1 MFKKS
6 FSKSIFPNFLL
17 SLSFCPFF
25 WLSGANEFYKFLIF
39 LISLL
44 IIFFIFS
51 IYNAVGQQVDQK
63 CAATFSKKVLIQ
75 AKLAILDLKIM
86 CPHSNREKGQLIRS
100 CQFDPFNN
108 NKIYFLFCNTIKPRV
123 LFIYSHYL
131 PLIIF
136 FQKMKN
142 AKNKPIR
149 KHKLAYIQ
157 LEYDYLL
164 YCY

>member
-1 MFKKS
+1 MEKV
-6 FSKSIFPNFLL
+6 FSQIYFSLYPFVHLSSCLCPWGQINF
-17 SLSFCPFF
+17 
-25 WLSGANEFYKFLIF
+25 KFLIF
-39 LISLL
+39 LISVL

-136 FQKMKN
+136 FKK
-142 AKNKPIR
+142 
-149 KHKLAYIQ
+149 
-157 LEYDYLL
+157 
-164 YCY
+164 